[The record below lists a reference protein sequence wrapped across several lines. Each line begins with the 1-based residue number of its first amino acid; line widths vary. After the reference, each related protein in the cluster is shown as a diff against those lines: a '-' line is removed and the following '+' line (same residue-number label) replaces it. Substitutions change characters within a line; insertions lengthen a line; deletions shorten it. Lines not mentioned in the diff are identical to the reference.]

1 MSQKAIIIGL
11 SETCRRLERQLDL
24 LPHPPVTLG
33 WVLAEG
39 DSTNA
44 AGDSRQGD
52 AEVLAVVS
60 ELEAIVARRRA
71 GWWRWWPC
79 RA

>member
-44 AGDSRQGD
+44 AGDSPSG
-52 AEVLAVVS
+52 
-60 ELEAIVARRRA
+60 RR
-71 GWWRWWPC
+71 
-79 RA
+79 